1 MVECLTDEQKL
12 ALEMENEMKSENKGK
27 TNTVNLAGLVEG
39 DAGATAPRKRGPP
52 VRKAAS
58 TVLVTE
64 DNAKP

>member
-1 MVECLTDEQKL
+1 M
-12 ALEMENEMKSENKGK
+12 EMENEMKSENKGK